1 MTIRYLTLIVSF
13 TVFLPTAQAQSW
25 NARNNPQRLGQL
37 DTKLSKLPLEGQ
49 VGNPTLAWPGNHWVH
64 NSGGIAHRWSAA
76 DPQNF
81 KYKSPSLT
89 QLRALSENEINQLSP
104 AEKFD
109 IYNRDYRYST
119 VKRVFSQVSPQA
131 PNWHGIC
138 HGYTAAAMN
147 HPEPQNVTL
156 VNGDGIAVTFYSSD
170 AAALLAYFY
179 AKDAPTKATLV
190 GERCYADPED
200 ADRPANRLSCEDM
213 NAGAFHVIV
222 TNRLG
227 LLGESFVADVT
238 RFREVWNHVAVSYS
252 STLLAQS
259 EPKAISARG
268 TVLRQ
273 LVEMKV
279 RYAGAISPK
288 PFPVI
293 GTPAAEYMDSRY
305 QYWLDLNKEGEVIGG
320 EWQDGAQ
327 PDFLWIKGAAPFR
340 GKWQKLNEIYIPR
353 VDISTIG
360 Q

>member
-1 MTIRYLTLIVSF
+1 MTIRDLTLIVCFS
-13 TVFLPTAQAQSW
+13 VFLPTAQAQSW

-37 DTKLSKLPLEGQ
+37 DTKLSKLPLEGR
-49 VGNPTLAWPGNHWVH
+49 VGDPSLAWPGNHWVN

-81 KYKSPSLT
+81 KYKSPSLA
-89 QLRALSENEINQLSP
+89 QLRALSEDAINQLSP

-119 VKRVFSQVSPQA
+119 VKRVFTQVSPQA
-131 PNWHGIC
+131 PSWHGIC

-170 AAALLAYFY
+170 VAALLAYFY

-200 ADRPANRLSCEDM
+200 SDRPANRESCDDM

-305 QYWLDLNKEGEVIGG
+305 QYWLDLNKEGEVLGG

-327 PDFLWIKGAAPFR
+327 PDFLWIKGAAAFR

-353 VDISTIG
+353 VDINTLD